1 MNTLVVHLGAS
12 CYATPHRKF
21 FHDYVPHDFGHVLLG
36 DDEPCKFFGMGKIQI
51 KLIHGNECLLK
62 DVRHIPSMKINMI
75 STR

>member
-36 DDEPCKFFGMGKIQI
+36 DDEWCKIVGMGKVEI
-51 KLIHGNECLLK
+51 KLNNGNEWLLK
-62 DVRHIPSMKINMI
+62 TCKAYSYYEKKSHLNR
-75 STR
+75 